1 MAQERSISLS
11 SWNIIS
17 DSTEQCIYMQLAK
30 TTSLASRGIS
40 NKICS
45 TSAQVEKKQNT
56 KELGKNNKIK
66 KVGSK
71 IH

>member
-45 TSAQVEKKQNT
+45 TSAQVEKKT
-56 KELGKNNKIK
+56 K
-66 KVGSK
+66 
-71 IH
+71 H